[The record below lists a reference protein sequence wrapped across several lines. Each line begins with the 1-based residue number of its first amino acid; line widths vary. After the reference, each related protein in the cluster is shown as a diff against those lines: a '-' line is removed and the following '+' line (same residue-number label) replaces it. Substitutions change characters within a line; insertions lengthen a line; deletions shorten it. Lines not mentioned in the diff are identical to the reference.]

1 MGKLM
6 SQQNMSNWQEKVR
19 RTAWGIRKRAL
30 EHTIKNNGGYLSQAC
45 SSAEIFAA
53 LYIKIMKLGPS
64 LAPMIPPPFPGVP
77 GPNNPDYVTGVGY
90 NGPKAPHLDRFFL
103 SCVQYAMVLYATLVE
118 VGRMS
123 PEGFEMFNKDGG
135 TVEMIGAE
143 HSPGHEITSG
153 SLGQTLSQAAGI
165 SLGRRLK
172 GETGRQW
179 VLMSDG
185 EFQSGQ
191 TWEAIQTLFYY
202 KLDNIGVYIDINGQQ
217 CDGKMEDVMAIEPLQ
232 GKLEAFGARV
242 CNVNGHDIEALAA
255 PADLTPDGRPLF
267 VLAYT
272 NTSQGIEILE
282 ERKPKLHYIRFK
294 DEQERE
300 RYREFLQKNYSRPA
314 VQET

>member
-1 MGKLM
+1 M
-6 SQQNMSNWQEKVR
+6 SKQNITNWKNKVR

-53 LYIKIMKLGPS
+53 LYTKIMNLGPS
-64 LAPMIPPPFPGVP
+64 QAPMIPPPFTGVP

-90 NGPKAPHLDRFFL
+90 NGPKAPDLDRFFL

-118 VGRMS
+118 TGRMAG
-123 PEGFEMFNKDGG
+123 EGFEMFNKDGG

-153 SLGQTLSQAAGI
+153 SLGQSLSQAAGI
-165 SLGRRLK
+165 ALGRRLK
-172 GETGRQW
+172 NETGRQW

-191 TWEAIQTLFYY
+191 TWEAIQTLCYY
-202 KLDNIGVYIDINGQQ
+202 KLDNIGVYIDVNGQQ
-217 CDGKMEDVMAIEPLQ
+217 CDGKMEDVMAIEPLPN
-232 GKLEAFGARV
+232 KLEAFGVRV

-255 PADLTPDGRPLF
+255 PADLAPDGRPLF

-282 ERKPKLHYIRFK
+282 EREPKLHYVRFK

-300 RYREFLQKNYSRPA
+300 RYQAFLHQNFSRPN
-314 VQET
+314 QKFLRGD